1 MQISILFPLAI
12 CSAIAF
18 AQMTVYK
25 PNNPQV
31 IFGGSSS
38 LDSSRTR
45 TGTAAAA
52 AYTGAAAYGPTV
64 LQPPAVP
71 SDPPVTTKF
80 SLQLFS
86 GGMGGM
92 SIKLPGDFYGFSV
105 EMSIANQVLGKN
117 STFVQVPFLNLMAS
131 IKERAG
137 GVRVRIGGNTQESAE
152 LVTTIAGGSILSKD
166 YASATGTTNAPALTY
181 TADLLYMMRNISSLA
196 GVRWYLGIP
205 FSHTAPFSLGIME
218 TAQPLLGDFLLGF
231 QAGNEPDL
239 YASHQYRPDTYGP
252 FDYLAEFTNLTAQV
266 ADDQLIPDKDQFI
279 IPSVSGT
286 WLPEEVW
293 DTDIVSSFANDI
305 SALSV
310 ERYPDDNCAAQ
321 FNTGQSIKQP
331 QDVFPNY
338 LNHTSATNL
347 VSPYINSTAYAQTV
361 GKPILMF
368 ETNTASCGG
377 FPGVSDSFGAAMWAL
392 DWGLTMAFNNFSGAL
407 LHVGGQNAFY
417 NPFTPPPTNQST
429 FRKWTIGPVYYSAL
443 VMAEILGPSNTS
455 QVFDLGA
462 NNNNMYT
469 PAYAVY
475 ENGTPTK
482 VVLFN
487 FVTDP
492 SGNTNLS
499 VTIAV
504 GGGDTDQPNATPSSV
519 QVKYLTAESVAQKGN
534 FTWAGQTLGNVF
546 QSDGRLEG
554 NFDVKTIQCDQG
566 ANSCVVQVPA
576 PGVAVVFLTPDALK
590 EVTPGSTVTYP
601 TTATTKT
608 VNTAVIDPSIL
619 ATSNGPKGM
628 GGRLGA
634 TSRGSANSAA
644 GTRDAMSGAAVV
656 LALVGGAWLVV
667 AR

>member
-1 MQISILFPLAI
+1 
-12 CSAIAF
+12 
-18 AQMTVYK
+18 MTVYK
-25 PNNPQV
+25 PSNPQV
-31 IFGGSSS
+31 IFGGDSSS
-38 LDSSRTR
+38 DSAG
-45 TGTAAAA
+45 TGTGTDTATAAAA
-52 AYTGAAAYGPTV
+52 TYTGAAAYNPTV
-64 LQPPAVP
+64 LQAPAVP
-71 SDPPVTTKF
+71 SNPSVTTQF
-80 SLQLFS
+80 NVQLLS
-86 GGMGGM
+86 GGMTGM

-105 EMSIANQVLGKN
+105 EMSVANHILGKN
-117 STFVQVPFLNLMAS
+117 STLLQVPFLNLMANV
-131 IKERAG
+131 KERAG
-137 GVRVRIGGNTQESAE
+137 SVRVRVGGNTQESAE
-152 LVTTIAGGSILSKD
+152 LVTTIANGSILAKD
-166 YASATGTTNAPALTY
+166 YAAVTGTTNTPPLTY
-181 TADLLYMMRNISSLA
+181 TADLLYMMGNISSLA
-196 GVRWYLGIP
+196 GVHWYLGIP
-205 FSHTAPFSLGIME
+205 FFNTTPFALEIME
-218 TAQPLLGDFLLGF
+218 TAQPVLGDYLLGF

-239 YASHQYRPDTYGP
+239 YVSHGHRPSTYGP
-252 FDYLAEFTNLTAQV
+252 FDYFGEFSDLSTQV
-266 ADDQLIPDKDQFI
+266 NNDQLIPNKNTQFI

-286 WLPEEVW
+286 WSPEEVW
-293 DTDIVSSFANDI
+293 NTNIVPSFGNDI
-305 SALSV
+305 NALAV

-321 FNTGQSIKQP
+321 FNTGQPIKQP

-347 VSPYINSTAYAQTV
+347 VSSYINSTGYAQSV
-361 GKPILMF
+361 GKPMLMF

-429 FRKWTIGPVYYSAL
+429 FRQWTVGPVYYSVL
-443 VMAEILGPSNTS
+443 VMAEILGPSNAS

-462 NNNNMYT
+462 NNNNMFT

-499 VTIAV
+499 VPIAI
-504 GGGDTDQPNATPSSV
+504 GGGQTGQPNATPSSV

-554 NFDVKTIQCDQG
+554 NLDVQTVQCDQN
-566 ANSCVVQVPA
+566 ANTCTIQVPA
-576 PGVAVVFLTPDALK
+576 PGVAVVFLTSDALN

-608 VNTAVIDPSIL
+608 ANTAVVDPSVL
-619 ATSNGPKGM
+619 ATSNGH
-628 GGRLGA
+628 GGLEGHLGA
-634 TSRGSANSAA
+634 TSQGSSNAA
-644 GTRDAMSGAAVV
+644 SGMKDAMSGAMAF
-656 LALVGGAWLVV
+656 LALIGGAWFIA
-667 AR
+667 ARR